1 MPVLDGP
8 LNLFLRALNRFL
20 LLCTLRDSDH
30 WPEFKADYL
39 TNKLPADEA
48 EAVWDLVLYQRYSRA
63 EDNFSDF
70 LIDVILPKVVYCLSV
85 NRDPE
90 ILDLLAT
97 ANRYIKADPDFN
109 YSTWRNGRQILRLAR
124 CMLNS
129 TTFDYYDT
137 SDEETTTDSD

>member
-20 LLCTLRDSDH
+20 FLCTLRDLDSDQ
-30 WPEFKADYL
+30 WLEFKADYL

-48 EAVWDLVLYQRYSRA
+48 EAVWDLVIYQRYNREQE
-63 EDNFSDF
+63 EDFI
-70 LIDVILPKVVYCLSV
+70 IDVILPKVVYCLTV

-90 ILDLLAT
+90 ILDLLST
-97 ANRYIKADPDFN
+97 ANRDPEFN

-124 CMLNS
+124 CMLNC
-129 TTFDYYDT
+129 TPFDFYDT
-137 SDEETTTDSD
+137 SDEESD

>member
-20 LLCTLRDSDH
+20 FLCTLRDLDSDQ
-30 WPEFKADYL
+30 WLEFKADYL

-48 EAVWDLVLYQRYSRA
+48 EAVWDLVIYQRYNREQE
-63 EDNFSDF
+63 EDFI
-70 LIDVILPKVVYCLSV
+70 IDVILPKVVYCLTV

-90 ILDLLAT
+90 ILDLLTT
-97 ANRYIKADPDFN
+97 ANRDPEFN

-129 TTFDYYDT
+129 TPFDFYDT
-137 SDEETTTDSD
+137 SDEESD

>member
-20 LLCTLRDSDH
+20 FLCTLRDLDSDH
-30 WPEFKADYL
+30 WLEFKADYL

-48 EAVWDLVLYQRYSRA
+48 EAVWDLVIYQRYNREQE
-63 EDNFSDF
+63 EDFI
-70 LIDVILPKVVYCLSV
+70 IDVILPKVVYCLTV

-90 ILDLLAT
+90 ILDLLST
-97 ANRYIKADPDFN
+97 ANRDPEFN

-129 TTFDYYDT
+129 TPFDFYDT
-137 SDEETTTDSD
+137 SDEESD

>member
-20 LLCTLRDSDH
+20 FLCTLRDLDSDQ
-30 WPEFKADYL
+30 WLEFKADYL

-48 EAVWDLVLYQRYSRA
+48 ETVWDLVIYQRYNREQE
-63 EDNFSDF
+63 EDFI
-70 LIDVILPKVVYCLSV
+70 IDVILPKVVYCLTV

-90 ILDLLAT
+90 ILDLLTT
-97 ANRYIKADPDFN
+97 ANRDPEFN

-129 TTFDYYDT
+129 TPFDFYDT
-137 SDEETTTDSD
+137 SDEESD

>member
-8 LNLFLRALNRFL
+8 LILFLRALNRFL
-20 LLCTLRDSDH
+20 FLCTLRDLDSDQ
-30 WPEFKADYL
+30 WLEFKADYL

-48 EAVWDLVLYQRYSRA
+48 EAVWDLVIYQRYNREQE
-63 EDNFSDF
+63 EDFI
-70 LIDVILPKVVYCLSV
+70 IDVILPKVVYCLTV

-90 ILDLLAT
+90 ILDLLTT
-97 ANRYIKADPDFN
+97 ANRDPEFN

-129 TTFDYYDT
+129 TPFDFYDT
-137 SDEETTTDSD
+137 SDEEESD

>member
-20 LLCTLRDSDH
+20 FLCTLRDLDSDQ
-30 WPEFKADYL
+30 WLEFKADYL

-48 EAVWDLVLYQRYSRA
+48 EAVWDLVIYQRYNREQE
-63 EDNFSDF
+63 EDFI
-70 LIDVILPKVVYCLSV
+70 IDVILPKVVYCLTV

-90 ILDLLAT
+90 ILDLLST
-97 ANRYIKADPDFN
+97 ANRDPEFN

-129 TTFDYYDT
+129 TPFDFYDT
-137 SDEETTTDSD
+137 SDEESD

>member
-20 LLCTLRDSDH
+20 FLCTLRDLDSDQ
-30 WPEFKADYL
+30 WLEFKADYL

-48 EAVWDLVLYQRYSRA
+48 EAVWDLVIYQRYNREQE
-63 EDNFSDF
+63 EDFI
-70 LIDVILPKVVYCLSV
+70 IDVILPKVVYCLTV

-97 ANRYIKADPDFN
+97 ANRDPEFH

-129 TTFDYYDT
+129 TPFDFYDT
-137 SDEETTTDSD
+137 SDEESD

>member
-48 EAVWDLVLYQRYSRA
+48 EAVWDLVLYQRYNR
-63 EDNFSDF
+63 EQDDLSDF
-70 LIDVILPKVVYCLSV
+70 LIDVILPKVV
-85 NRDPE
+85 
-90 ILDLLAT
+90 
-97 ANRYIKADPDFN
+97 
-109 YSTWRNGRQILRLAR
+109 
-124 CMLNS
+124 
-129 TTFDYYDT
+129 
-137 SDEETTTDSD
+137 

>member
-20 LLCTLRDSDH
+20 FLCTLRDLDSDQ
-30 WPEFKADYL
+30 WLEFKADYL

-48 EAVWDLVLYQRYSRA
+48 EAVWDLVIYQRYNREQE
-63 EDNFSDF
+63 EDFI
-70 LIDVILPKVVYCLSV
+70 IDVILPKVVYCLTV

-97 ANRYIKADPDFN
+97 ANRNPEFN

-129 TTFDYYDT
+129 TPFDFYDT
-137 SDEETTTDSD
+137 SDEESD

>member
-20 LLCTLRDSDH
+20 FLCTLRDLDSDQ
-30 WPEFKADYL
+30 WLEFKADYL

-48 EAVWDLVLYQRYSRA
+48 EAVWDLVIYQRYNREQE
-63 EDNFSDF
+63 EDFI
-70 LIDVILPKVVYCLSV
+70 IDVILPKVVYCLTV

-90 ILDLLAT
+90 ILDLLST
-97 ANRYIKADPDFN
+97 ANRDPEFN

-129 TTFDYYDT
+129 TPFDFYDT
-137 SDEETTTDSD
+137 SDEEESD

>member
-20 LLCTLRDSDH
+20 FLCTLRDLDSDQ
-30 WPEFKADYL
+30 WLEFKADYL

-48 EAVWDLVLYQRYSRA
+48 EAVWDLVIYQRYNREQE
-63 EDNFSDF
+63 EDFI
-70 LIDVILPKVVYCLSV
+70 IDVILPKVVYCLTV

-90 ILDLLAT
+90 ILDLLST
-97 ANRYIKADPDFN
+97 ANRDPEFN

-124 CMLNS
+124 CMLNN
-129 TTFDYYDT
+129 TPFDFYDT
-137 SDEETTTDSD
+137 SDEEESD

>member
-8 LNLFLRALNRFL
+8 LNSFLRALNRFL
-20 LLCTLRDSDH
+20 FLCTLRDLDSDQ
-30 WPEFKADYL
+30 WLEFKADYL

-48 EAVWDLVLYQRYSRA
+48 EAVWDLVIYQRYNREQE
-63 EDNFSDF
+63 EDFI
-70 LIDVILPKVVYCLSV
+70 IDVILPKVVYCLTV

-90 ILDLLAT
+90 ILDLLST
-97 ANRYIKADPDFN
+97 ANRDPEFN

-129 TTFDYYDT
+129 TPFDFYDT
-137 SDEETTTDSD
+137 SDEEESD

>member
-20 LLCTLRDSDH
+20 FLCTLRDLDSDQ
-30 WPEFKADYL
+30 WLEFKADYL

-48 EAVWDLVLYQRYSRA
+48 EAVWDLVIYQRYNREQE
-63 EDNFSDF
+63 EDFI
-70 LIDVILPKVVYCLSV
+70 IDVILPKVVYCLTV

-97 ANRYIKADPDFN
+97 ANRDPEFN

-129 TTFDYYDT
+129 TPFDFYDT
-137 SDEETTTDSD
+137 SDEEESD

>member
-1 MPVLDGP
+1 MPVLEGP

-20 LLCTLRDSDH
+20 FLCTLRDLDSDQ
-30 WPEFKADYL
+30 WLEFKADYL

-48 EAVWDLVLYQRYSRA
+48 EAVWDLVIYQRYNREQE
-63 EDNFSDF
+63 EDFI
-70 LIDVILPKVVYCLSV
+70 IDVILPKVVYCLTV

-90 ILDLLAT
+90 ILDLLST
-97 ANRYIKADPDFN
+97 ANRDPEFN

-129 TTFDYYDT
+129 TPFDFYDT
-137 SDEETTTDSD
+137 SDEEESD

>member
-20 LLCTLRDSDH
+20 FLCTLRDLDSDQ
-30 WPEFKADYL
+30 WLEFKADYL

-48 EAVWDLVLYQRYSRA
+48 EAVWDLVLYQRYNREQ
-63 EDNFSDF
+63 EDFSDF
-70 LIDVILPKVVYCLSV
+70 LIDVILPKVVYCLTV

-90 ILDLLAT
+90 ILDLLST
-97 ANRYIKADPDFN
+97 ANRDPEFN

-129 TTFDYYDT
+129 TPFDFYDT
-137 SDEETTTDSD
+137 SDEESD

>member
-20 LLCTLRDSDH
+20 FLCTLRDLDSDQ
-30 WPEFKADYL
+30 WLEFKADYL

-48 EAVWDLVLYQRYSRA
+48 EAVWDLVIYQRYNREQE
-63 EDNFSDF
+63 EDFI
-70 LIDVILPKVVYCLSV
+70 IDVILPKVVYCLTV

-97 ANRYIKADPDFN
+97 ANRDPEFN

-129 TTFDYYDT
+129 TPFDFYDT
-137 SDEETTTDSD
+137 SDEESD

>member
-20 LLCTLRDSDH
+20 FLCTLRDLDSDQ
-30 WPEFKADYL
+30 WLEFKADYL

-48 EAVWDLVLYQRYSRA
+48 EAVWDLVINQRYNREQ
-63 EDNFSDF
+63 EDFSDF
-70 LIDVILPKVVYCLSV
+70 LIDVILPKVVYCLTV

-90 ILDLLAT
+90 ILDLLST
-97 ANRYIKADPDFN
+97 ANRDPEFN

-129 TTFDYYDT
+129 TPFDFYDT
-137 SDEETTTDSD
+137 SDEESD

>member
-20 LLCTLRDSDH
+20 FLCTLRDLDSDQ
-30 WPEFKADYL
+30 WLEFKADYL

-48 EAVWDLVLYQRYSRA
+48 EAVWDLVIYQRYNREQ
-63 EDNFSDF
+63 EDDF
-70 LIDVILPKVVYCLSV
+70 IIDVILPKVVYCLTV

-90 ILDLLAT
+90 ILDLLST
-97 ANRYIKADPDFN
+97 ANRDPEFN

-124 CMLNS
+124 CMLNN
-129 TTFDYYDT
+129 TPFDFYDT
-137 SDEETTTDSD
+137 SDEEESD

>member
-20 LLCTLRDSDH
+20 FLCTLRDLDSDQ
-30 WPEFKADYL
+30 WLEFKADYL
-39 TNKLPADEA
+39 TNKLSADEA
-48 EAVWDLVLYQRYSRA
+48 EAVWDLVIYQRYNREQE
-63 EDNFSDF
+63 EDFI
-70 LIDVILPKVVYCLSV
+70 IDVILPKVVYCLTV

-90 ILDLLAT
+90 ILDLLST
-97 ANRYIKADPDFN
+97 ANRDPEFN

-129 TTFDYYDT
+129 TPFDFYDT
-137 SDEETTTDSD
+137 SDEEESD

>member
-20 LLCTLRDSDH
+20 FLCTLRDLDSDQ
-30 WPEFKADYL
+30 WLEFKADYL

-48 EAVWDLVLYQRYSRA
+48 EAVWDLVIYQRYNREQE
-63 EDNFSDF
+63 EDFI
-70 LIDVILPKVVYCLSV
+70 IDVILPKVVYCLTV

-90 ILDLLAT
+90 ILDLLTT
-97 ANRYIKADPDFN
+97 ANRDPEFN

-124 CMLNS
+124 CMLNN
-129 TTFDYYDT
+129 TPFDFYDT
-137 SDEETTTDSD
+137 SDEEESD